1 MLARLLV
8 FLEQFLPSL
17 DACEAA
23 CSVIKMIY
31 KLLKDCM
38 GFSWISSDDT
48 ASALRLCVSSG
59 NIFQTSHTNAI
70 LHPVMAWNMHWRP

>member
-1 MLARLLV
+1 MRLLV

-23 CSVIKMIY
+23 CSAIKVIH

-38 GFSWISSDDT
+38 GSSLISSDDT
-48 ASALRLCVSSG
+48 ASALRIRVSSV
-59 NIFQTSHTNAI
+59 IPH
-70 LHPVMAWNMHWRP
+70 

>member
-1 MLARLLV
+1 MARQIHPETLPSALLASAALVGGMLARLLV

-23 CSVIKMIY
+23 YSVIKMIH

-38 GFSWISSDDT
+38 GSSLISSDDT
-48 ASALRLCVSSG
+48 ASAPR
-59 NIFQTSHTNAI
+59 H
-70 LHPVMAWNMHWRP
+70 